1 MGLFKKL
8 KDILYDEEDDTQQIK
23 ITPEMRN
30 EEIPEK
36 EIVREKV
43 KEVEEEEKFVIPKK
57 EEVKPP
63 KTEEIKVNKEPVESE
78 RELFQSSQFPFFDFD
93 EAEFEQSNA
102 PVKKVVEEEPR
113 IERRAPQPNVLEYER
128 TKKVE
133 RRTDYGRYEKTE
145 ITQTTERK
153 KFKPS
158 PTISPVYGILNKD
171 YEKGDIQHRD
181 PDKKV
186 DIQTVR
192 DKAFGDTKPR
202 EVIKPEILEE
212 EEKPKTTFYQ
222 ETNTVTISA
231 PSNKEQKVKTI
242 DELLED
248 NDVVKP
254 DVDEEFSKELSAI
267 EEELDMPKRET
278 KVEEPTEEMETPV
291 PEDTLENDLFNL
303 IDSMYDN
310 NEDGE

>member
-8 KDILYDEEDDTQQIK
+8 KDILYDEEEYTEQIK

-30 EEIPEK
+30 EEIPSRE
-36 EIVREKV
+36 EVREA
-43 KEVEEEEKFVIPKK
+43 PKK
-57 EEVKPP
+57 EMPKKEAPVKEE
-63 KTEEIKVNKEPVESE
+63 TEELVFSKTSDFKKVDNEPVQSE
-78 RELFQSSQFPFFDFD
+78 RELFQSNQFPFMDFD
-93 EAEFEQSNA
+93 EEEFKQNN
-102 PVKKVVEEEPR
+102 PQPKPVVEEPV
-113 IERRAPQPNVLEYER
+113 IEKPVTRTPNVLEYER

-171 YEKGDIQHRD
+171 YEKEDVQQRV
-181 PDKKV
+181 PV
-186 DIQTVR
+186 DVQSVR
-192 DKAFGDTKPR
+192 DKAFGEKPKE
-202 EVIKPEILEE
+202 EVKPK
-212 EEKPKTTFYQ
+212 EEKVAPKTTFYQ
-222 ETNTVTISA
+222 ETDTVTISA
-231 PSNKEQKVKTI
+231 PVNKEQKVKTI

-248 NDVVKP
+248 TEIEKKP
-254 DVDEEFSKELSAI
+254 IDEDLERELDSI
-267 EEELDMPKRET
+267 EAELDMPRKT
-278 KVEEPTEEMETPV
+278 KVEEPTEEMKTPV

-310 NEDGE
+310 SEDGE